1 MTPIHETFL
10 AVLRGALR
18 GQRFV
23 PDREL
28 TAEEWNIL
36 LQMASEHKLLPMIYE
51 VLRHLLPQ
59 SAAGPIKQQVRRQ
72 VILQTMRTEQFLEL
86 NRRLREAGLTPLVVK
101 GIVCRALYP
110 KPDHRPSA
118 DEDVLIPPAQL
129 SQCRQILED
138 FGMSTGE
145 TDPNAFELPYRR
157 AGSPLY
163 IELHRSLFPKES
175 EAYSDLNDFFGDS
188 FRLTS
193 EIEVQGQ
200 KVLTMHP
207 TDHIT
212 YLIFHAFKHFLHSGF
227 GIRQVCDILLFAQ
240 HYGGHIDWEWV
251 RLSCRG
257 IRAEKFAAAIFRIG
271 AEHLGFSPIPGWQE
285 LSVDPLPLLTDIL
298 GAGVYGSSD
307 ADRLHSSAIT
317 LEAVISEKQ
326 KRRARNSV
334 LLSLFPP
341 ADKMES
347 RYPWLKERPWLLP
360 AAWVGRMAGYLRQ
373 PRNTSATKSLQ
384 VGAERIALLQY
395 YDILN

>member
-51 VLRHLLPQ
+51 ALRHLLPQ

-118 DEDVLIPPAQL
+118 DEDVLIPPTQL
-129 SQCRQILED
+129 AQCRQILED

-145 TDPNAFELPYRR
+145 TDPNAYEFPYRR

-175 EAYSDLNDFFGDS
+175 EAYGDLNDFFGDP

-193 EIEVQGQ
+193 EIEAQGQ

-373 PRNTSATKSLQ
+373 PRNTSAAKSLQ

>member
-10 AVLRGALR
+10 AVLRSALR

-51 VLRHLLPQ
+51 ALRHLLPQ

-118 DEDVLIPPAQL
+118 DEDVLIPPEQL
-129 SQCRQILED
+129 CLCRQILED

-145 TDPNAFELPYRR
+145 TDPNAYEFPYRR

-175 EAYSDLNDFFGDS
+175 EAYGDLNDFFGDP
-188 FRLTS
+188 FRFTS

-251 RLSCRG
+251 RLSCRS

-373 PRNTSATKSLQ
+373 PRNTSAAKSLQ

>member
-10 AVLRGALR
+10 AVLRSALR

-51 VLRHLLPQ
+51 ALRHLLPQ

-129 SQCRQILED
+129 AQCRQILED

-145 TDPNAFELPYRR
+145 TDPNAYEFPYRR

-163 IELHRSLFPKES
+163 IELHKSLFPPES
-175 EAYSDLNDFFGDS
+175 VAYGDLNDFFGDP

-200 KVLTMHP
+200 KVLTLHP

-251 RLSCRG
+251 RLSCRS

-373 PRNTSATKSLQ
+373 PRNTSAAKSLQ